1 MSIYWTTWVKWKKKK
16 NPEKYKLPK
25 LVEEE
30 II

>member
-1 MSIYWTTWVKWKKKK
+1 MSIYWTTWVKWKKK

-25 LVEEE
+25 LVQEE